1 MAKSKDKEDFLDDID
16 EIEAEMEAEEI
27 DIMSEPDLESL
38 IEERDQ
44 LQDRLVRAYA
54 ELENVRKRGERD
66 RREAEL
72 YGGNKLARD
81 LLSVNDNMSRALENI
96 DDDLRTNA
104 SALVEGIELTQRELL
119 NVFQKHH
126 IHVVNPEI
134 GEKFDPKIHQAMFE
148 APVPNTVKGTIIQVM
163 ATGFVVGDRLLR
175 AAQVGVS
182 SNPDKVAEK
191 AKDS

>member
-1 MAKSKDKEDFLDDID
+1 MAKKDENDFLDDID
-16 EIEAEMEAEEI
+16 DIEEDLDELEDVLAA
-27 DIMSEPDLESL
+27 PDLESI

-44 LQDRLVRAYA
+44 LQDRLIRAYA
-54 ELENVRKRGERD
+54 ELENVRKRAERD

-81 LLSVNDNMSRALENI
+81 LLSVNDNMSRALDAI
-96 DDDLRTNA
+96 DDDLRETA
-104 SALVEGIELTQRELL
+104 KPLVEGIELTQRELL
-119 NVFQKHH
+119 NVFEKHH
-126 IHVVNPEI
+126 IHVVNPEM

-163 ATGFVVGDRLLR
+163 ATGFIVGDRLLR

-182 SNPDKVAEK
+182 SNPEK
-191 AKDS
+191 PAKKEE

>member
-1 MAKSKDKEDFLDDID
+1 MAKKNEDDFLDEIDDIEED
-16 EIEAEMEAEEI
+16 MDEMEDVLA
-27 DIMSEPDLESL
+27 EPDLESL
-38 IEERDQ
+38 VEERDQ
-44 LQDRLVRAYA
+44 LQDRLIRAYA
-54 ELENVRKRGERD
+54 ELENVRKRAERD

-81 LLSVNDNMSRALENI
+81 LLSVHDNMSRALEAI

-104 SALVEGIELTQRELL
+104 GALVEGIELTQRDLL
-119 NVFQKHH
+119 NVFEKHH
-126 IHVVNPEI
+126 IHVVNPEM

-182 SNPDKVAEK
+182 SNPEKVAANEK
-191 AKDS
+191 

>member
-1 MAKSKDKEDFLDDID
+1 MAKKNEDDFLDDID
-16 EIEAEMEAEEI
+16 EIEEEMDELE
-27 DIMSEPDLESL
+27 DVMTEPDLESL
-38 IEERDQ
+38 VEERDQ
-44 LQDRLVRAYA
+44 LQDRLIRAYA
-54 ELENVRKRGERD
+54 ELENTRKRADRD

-81 LLSVNDNMSRALENI
+81 LLSVHDNMSRALDAI
-96 DDDLRTNA
+96 DDDLRANA
-104 SALVEGIELTQRELL
+104 GALVEGIELTQRELL
-119 NVFQKHH
+119 NVFEKHH

-182 SNPDKVAEK
+182 SNTEKVAEK
-191 AKDS
+191 PED